1 MPDTGRRSL
10 PLPALALRPS
20 LAAIGLVC
28 LVLMAG
34 CARTGQPMQG
44 SGLRSAPLDDAFV
57 VPPPGGPA
65 MVDILETRYPNATE
79 QKVLLGGNANTSGQ
93 NYLQVRFFGPVG
105 QSGTGRT
112 PLKDRP
118 LATTNMAG
126 ELRTEFP
133 GIRMGKAP
141 VYVQNRYGA
150 FGYALGR
157 AAGDTCLYAWQR
169 IAATSTDTLLLR
181 SRGVIQLR
189 LRLCQAGATADQLLS
204 VMYGFTIAAYFS
216 DINWN
221 PYGKT
226 PPPGASLG
234 ELGTAIYPS
243 TDGKPEAVW
252 GDSVEV
258 AAPPPVT
265 TVRPRRATAAA
276 VRPALVPVAVAAP
289 QPLPAAIGP
298 EVPPPPGLAP
308 TASASPAA
316 MLPGTISANAVPAPP
331 CAGSATSAG
340 TC

>member
-150 FGYALGR
+150 FGYALGQ

-189 LRLCQAGATADQLLS
+189 LRLCQAGASTEQLLA
-204 VMYGFTIAAYFS
+204 VMYGFSISAFFS

-221 PYGKT
+221 PYGQT
-226 PPPGASLG
+226 MSPDAALGRIGAPTYP
-234 ELGTAIYPS
+234 TAA
-243 TDGKPEAVW
+243 GAPEAAW
-252 GDSVEV
+252 EMETP
-258 AAPPPVT
+258 AAQPI
-265 TVRPRRATAAA
+265 VRPRRLNQAP
-276 VRPALVPVAVAAP
+276 RAAP
-289 QPLPAAIGP
+289 VVLAPAPLPAPVGP
-298 EVPPPPGLAP
+298 QVPPPPGAVADPLAGAAIQTMP
-308 TASASPAA
+308 ASSAMAPAA
-316 MLPGTISANAVPAPP
+316 TVPPPP
-331 CAGSATSAG
+331 CASSPTTAG